1 MTKRLFVSMAAMGI
15 AGGMA
20 FSANAETLTWNG
32 ARGARWNDANW
43 LDAGNNPAAWQDGA
57 DADTDNG
64 GAIAPGGAM
73 SVPLVAMELS
83 MVATAANTD
92 VRVLVLDEE

>member
-1 MTKRLFVSMAAMGI
+1 MWTMDSVQVKKLGTAP
-15 AGGMA
+15 
-20 FSANAETLTWNG
+20 ETVMV
-32 ARGARWNDANW
+32 RGLACRVQ
-43 LDAGNNPAAWQDGA
+43 NNSTTATVYIRERREDGA

-64 GAIAPGGAM
+64 WAIAPGGAM